1 MKKYLFAALFAA
13 VGIASAASQN
23 LLQNGD
29 FSIGLYGWSNRSK
42 PAQKITTGADANVPG
57 GGAALCVDIVEDG
70 GKNHGQLV
78 QFRQGVKPN
87 AQYRVSA
94 LVKSDSADMAYV
106 QVKLMK
112 GKGEGTRFS
121 TGTAKQAGEWVELSA
136 DIPTEADTTGIQVLL
151 RWRMNA
157 GLVGKRVRFARV
169 ALVGVSGGAESDE
182 PPAKPAA
189 VQPAVAAPGRDQYV
203 TPKGA
208 GVRDGT
214 SWDNARPGTQE
225 GFSAAL
231 AALGPGC
238 ALHIAGGEY
247 PGSISLSLSKG
258 GESLERPIRIVGEDR
273 GVAGFPRPVFRGSW
287 VRSKPSA
294 GPVFLSLGPG
304 AGFIGVENIEVRNYR
319 STLIAKGP
327 NNCLRIW
334 KVDTFDCRDA
344 FWFEGG
350 MVAGL
355 PESGSA
361 GIVMADCSV
370 VRHTKKAVR
379 TMNGVHHSKFVRCRT
394 DAGGRDFAMAEP
406 IDAFPCGFHLLGSYR
421 AKDGVRRADH
431 HIEFIECEAD
441 NNWHEPGPD
450 KSYWN
455 ADGFCTESATE
466 DIVFTRC
473 TAKGNTDGG
482 WDVKSVRPVFR
493 ECSGIGNKRN
503 FRVWTHKGETAFFE
517 KCLSEGSVDFGSRGH
532 HVGYWLL
539 GGGNAEF
546 FNCVS
551 RGDARPISVE
561 SHDPEAVTH
570 IDARD
575 CTFGEADLF
584 RRDGKV
590 VFKENKSTQR

>member
-1 MKKYLFAALFAA
+1 M
-13 VGIASAASQN
+13 
-23 LLQNGD
+23 
-29 FSIGLYGWSNRSK
+29 R
-42 PAQKITTGADANVPG
+42 
-57 GGAALCVDIVEDG
+57 
-70 GKNHGQLV
+70 
-78 QFRQGVKPN
+78 
-87 AQYRVSA
+87 
-94 LVKSDSADMAYV
+94 
-106 QVKLMK
+106 
-112 GKGEGTRFS
+112 
-121 TGTAKQAGEWVELSA
+121 
-136 DIPTEADTTGIQVLL
+136 
-151 RWRMNA
+151 
-157 GLVGKRVRFARV
+157 
-169 ALVGVSGGAESDE
+169 
-182 PPAKPAA
+182 
-189 VQPAVAAPGRDQYV
+189 AAPPPMRETYPALGLMRRGS
-203 TPKGA
+203 TPAGA

-214 SWDNARPGTQE
+214 SWDNARPGTQD

-231 AALGPGC
+231 AALGPGNT
-238 ALHIAGGEY
+238 LHIAGGEY

-273 GVAGFPRPVFRGSW
+273 GAVGFPRPVFRGSW

-294 GPVFLSLGPG
+294 GPVFLTLGPG
-304 AGFIGVENIEVRNYR
+304 AGFVGVENIEVRNYR

-406 IDAFPCGFHLLGSYR
+406 IDAFSCGFHLLGSYR

-441 NNWHEPGPD
+441 NNWHEPPPGQ
-450 KSYWN
+450 SYWN

-473 TAKGNTDGG
+473 SAKGNTDGG
-482 WDVKSVRPVFR
+482 WDVKSVRPLFI

-503 FRVWTHKGETAFFE
+503 FRVWTHKGETALFN
-517 KCLSEGSVDFGSRGH
+517 KCLSEGSVDFGSRSH

-546 FNCVS
+546 FGCVS

-561 SHDPEAVTH
+561 SHDPEAVTR
-570 IDARD
+570 ISARD

-590 VFKENKSTQR
+590 VFKETNSPQHSPAP